1 MREREREDGTNT
13 EGEIVAMRNVR
24 EFPPMESW
32 SSLVSRDSLLGGEV
46 VRRGGGREGGGPVG
60 DMGIFS
66 IGSCSFGESG
76 DALPQCV
83 ETVEGMRLRAGSTR
97 E

>member
-1 MREREREDGTNT
+1 MDSSTLILVPDEGEREDGTNT

-46 VRRGGGREGGGPVG
+46 VRRAGREGGWGPG
-60 DMGIFS
+60 G
-66 IGSCSFGESG
+66 GGG
-76 DALPQCV
+76 GGAAH
-83 ETVEGMRLRAGSTR
+83 R
-97 E
+97 